1 MYDKVKVSRMDGEV
15 VECYDVRPRLFNT
28 WLVDDLGL
36 ARTRMKSVGEA
47 VDNLHRALSKLDGG
61 VRDRLPTISV
71 GELVNK
77 FGEREEMYHSFKE
90 GWE

>member
-28 WLVDDLGL
+28 WLVDDLGM
-36 ARTRMKSVGEA
+36 AKTRMKSVGEA
-47 VDNLHRALSKLDGG
+47 VDNLHRALSKLDGD
-61 VRDRLPTISV
+61 VRDRITTKTV

-77 FGEREEMYHSFKE
+77 FGEREEMYNSFKE
-90 GWE
+90 GK

>member
-28 WLVDDLGL
+28 WLVDELGM
-36 ARTRMKSVGEA
+36 AKTRMKSVGEA
-47 VDNLHRALSKLDGG
+47 VDNLHNALSKLDSD
-61 VRDRLPTISV
+61 VRDRITTKTV

-77 FGEREEMYHSFKE
+77 FGEREEMYNSFKE
-90 GWE
+90 GK

>member
-1 MYDKVKVSRMDGEV
+1 
-15 VECYDVRPRLFNT
+15 
-28 WLVDDLGL
+28 
-36 ARTRMKSVGEA
+36 MKSVGEA
-47 VDNLHRALSKLDGG
+47 VDNLHRALSKIDGG
-61 VRDRLPTISV
+61 VRDRLTTISV